1 MLFFI
6 LHTVDVEDVSVQ
18 RLKLFVCF
26 KRCVRAE
33 WKDLEFTASFFKFY
47 FLC

>member
-1 MLFFI
+1 MLFSI

-18 RLKLFVCF
+18 RLKLF
-26 KRCVRAE
+26 VRAE